1 MRNFLIDTDTASDD
15 AVAIMMALADPKVRV
30 LGLTTVAGNVGLE
43 QATRNALLTAEVCHS
58 DVPVF
63 AGADK
68 PLTRAHDHA
77 HWFHGKDGLGDRGF
91 PAPKRKQE
99 REHAVDAILRLAQE
113 EPGLTLV
120 TLGPLTNIALALKR
134 DPKLAE
140 RIGRCVVMGGAP
152 CCEGNVTP
160 AAEYNIWVDPE
171 AARAVFRSKLNIE
184 MVGWHVSRGA
194 SVLNDDEIAAIEAL
208 GTAKAKFAIESNMTA
223 REAYRVQTGEIGLS
237 LADPTAMAVALD
249 RSIGLS
255 WSRHRVAIETG
266 SRAHPRH
273 DGRRPPQR
281 APRREQRPCLARG
294 DGRARGRRCALDPR
308 LAPVQGYAESRAGG
322 LKAAGEGSQMESG
335 RNLLG
340 QETSPYLLQHA
351 GNPVHWRPWSAEAL
365 AEAKRRDCP
374 ILLSI
379 GYAACHWCH
388 VMAHES
394 FENAETARLMNELFV
409 NIKVDRE
416 ERPDIDHIYMTALHA
431 LGQQGGWPLTM
442 FLTPDGKPMIG
453 GTYWPPE
460 PRYGRPSFRQ
470 VLHSIDSAWRTQ
482 RDQMES
488 RGLTLADHLAKLSEL
503 NAGPGVSPADLTRV
517 GDALR
522 SAVDPVHGGLSGAPK
537 FPNAPIFRFFWNE
550 MFRRGDPSFGEA
562 LRAMLEAMNAG
573 GIYDHLGGGYARY
586 STDAEWLVPHF
597 EKMLY
602 DNAQILELLAL
613 VHSLWP
619 DPTFAERARET
630 VGWLMRE
637 MRVGDAFA
645 ASLDAD
651 QDGEEG
657 LFYVWDEEEVD
668 AALGDAARR
677 FKAAY
682 DVTRGGNWEDRTVL
696 RRITPRG
703 SPEEEAGLA
712 ASRAKLFAL
721 REARP
726 KPGRDD
732 KVLADW
738 NGLTSPR
745 SPAPAQCSTSRRG
758 FEPRAPRSISSWRSC
773 AALTAGSCMPGA
785 RDIPAPALC
794 STITRRWPAPRLA
807 YSKRAAS
814 QATSK
819 PRAALRARPSICSA
833 TARAGSSSPR
843 ATPLTCPAR
852 VRVKR
857 MTARRLPESGFSP
870 KSSSASGI

>member
-1 MRNFLIDTDTASDD
+1 M
-15 AVAIMMALADPKVRV
+15 
-30 LGLTTVAGNVGLE
+30 
-43 QATRNALLTAEVCHS
+43 
-58 DVPVF
+58 
-63 AGADK
+63 
-68 PLTRAHDHA
+68 
-77 HWFHGKDGLGDRGF
+77 
-91 PAPKRKQE
+91 
-99 REHAVDAILRLAQE
+99 
-113 EPGLTLV
+113 
-120 TLGPLTNIALALKR
+120 
-134 DPKLAE
+134 
-140 RIGRCVVMGGAP
+140 
-152 CCEGNVTP
+152 
-160 AAEYNIWVDPE
+160 
-171 AARAVFRSKLNIE
+171 
-184 MVGWHVSRGA
+184 
-194 SVLNDDEIAAIEAL
+194 
-208 GTAKAKFAIESNMTA
+208 
-223 REAYRVQTGEIGLS
+223 
-237 LADPTAMAVALD
+237 
-249 RSIGLS
+249 
-255 WSRHRVAIETG
+255 ET
-266 SRAHPRH
+266 
-273 DGRRPPQR
+273 
-281 APRREQRPCLARG
+281 
-294 DGRARGRRCALDPR
+294 
-308 LAPVQGYAESRAGG
+308 
-322 LKAAGEGSQMESG
+322 G

-340 QETSPYLLQHA
+340 EETSPYLLQHA
-351 GNPVHWRPWSAEAL
+351 HNPVHWRSWSADAL

-394 FENAETARLMNELFV
+394 FENAETAGLMNELFV

-442 FLTPDGKPMIG
+442 FLSPDGKPMIG

-470 VLHSIDSAWRTQ
+470 VLHSVDSAWRTQ

-488 RGLTLADHLAKLSEL
+488 RGLTLADHLAKLSDL
-503 NAGPGVSPADLTRV
+503 SAGPGVSPADLTRV

-586 STDAEWLVPHF
+586 STDAQWLVPHF

-619 DPTFAERARET
+619 DPTFAERAHET

-657 LFYVWDEEEVD
+657 LFYVWDEDDID
-668 AALGDAARR
+668 AALGDSARR
-677 FKAAY
+677 FKMAY

-696 RRITPRG
+696 RRITARG
-703 SPEEEAGLA
+703 SPDEEAGLA
-712 ASRAKLFAL
+712 TSRAKLFAL
-721 REARP
+721 REARS

-738 NGLTSPR
+738 NGLT
-745 SPAPAQCSTSRRG
+745 
-758 FEPRAPRSISSWRSC
+758 I
-773 AALTAGSCMPGA
+773 AALTRASAVFNEPAWLRTARAAFDFIMTKLRGPDGRLLHAWREGHPGA
-785 RDIPAPALC
+785 RALLDDFASMSRAALGLFEASGEPADLEAA
-794 STITRRWPAPRLA
+794 RRLA
-807 YSKRAAS
+807 SEAINLFGDGAGGFYLTAKDAADVPGARPR
-814 QATSK
+814 QTHDGATPSGIGLLAEVFVRLWHLTDEARWGEAAEGLIRSVSGAPEGLGGSPLTLMSADMLARGGSVVIDGPLDDPAAK
-819 PRAALRARPSICSA
+819 ALAFAALRAPDPSL
-833 TARAGSSSPR
+833 TVLRLDRASWPNGSPR
-843 ATPLTCPAR
+843 DDLPRADAPIAMLCQGQTCSLPVTTPEQLAELLSAR
-852 VRVKR
+852 TVG
-857 MTARRLPESGFSP
+857 TT
-870 KSSSASGI
+870 